1 MLNKTNAT
9 TLKVLNLICE
19 DDTYKVIDY
28 DNLISKFPNKAKCK
42 KQQLE
47 QSLEFLRAGQFI
59 DIKYSEN
66 DTYCLSVL
74 PKGKMILEE
83 SLFESNTLSKF
94 SKLLIF
100 TSLSSGIMAFFGALV
115 AVLIFK

>member
-1 MLNKTNAT
+1 MLNKKNAL

-19 DDTYKVIDY
+19 DETYKVIDY
-28 DNLISKFPNKAKCK
+28 ANLISKFPNKNKPSK
-42 KQQLE
+42 EELD
-47 QSLEFLRAGQFI
+47 QSLDFLKAGQFI

-66 DTYCLSVL
+66 ETYCLSVL

-100 TSLSSGIMAFFGALV
+100 TSLSSGVMAFFGALI
-115 AVLIFK
+115 AVLIAK

>member
-1 MLNKTNAT
+1 MLNKTTAT
-9 TLKVLNLICE
+9 TLKVLNVICE

-28 DNLISKFPNKAKCK
+28 SNLISQFPNKFKCSK
-42 KQQLE
+42 DELE

-66 DTYCLSVL
+66 ETYCLAVL

-100 TSLSSGIMAFFGALV
+100 TSLSSGVMAFLGALI
-115 AVLIFK
+115 AVLIAK